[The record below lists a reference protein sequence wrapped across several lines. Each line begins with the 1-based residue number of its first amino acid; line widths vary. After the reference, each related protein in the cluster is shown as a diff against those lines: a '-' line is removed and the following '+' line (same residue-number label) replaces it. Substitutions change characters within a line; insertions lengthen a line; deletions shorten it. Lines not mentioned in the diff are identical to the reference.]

1 MKINKKYFW
10 CFLLFY
16 ILTIKP
22 SSAQVNDTSSKVLV
36 LPVPTIGRSIETN
49 WYFGGVALFTFKN
62 VFKTNLYSTAK
73 LEFNYTINKQSILN
87 TNWYLY
93 LNQNKHILIGENA
106 WMYFPEYYFGQGN
119 KTKESDKVFYTAQR
133 LELNNAFLW
142 KYTQKWYIGM
152 ATRVQGVNELSVL
165 NNTSK
170 YVHELTQN
178 NAKWTFGI
186 GPRLLLDQRT
196 NLLNPMANDKLI
208 DIESV
213 QYLRTNAGLA
223 TSYFNNIKV
232 DVRYYHK
239 LNKFTL
245 LAWQLFGVYGIGD
258 APFRLM
264 GLLGSDSH
272 MRGYYLGRYRDKN
285 YTAIQSEAR
294 IKILPWL
301 GCTIFGGVGEVWRNT
316 NDLSLANL
324 KHTLGLGLRF
334 RVDKKEN
341 INLRLDYAIGK
352 QTSGFYVAFGEA
364 F

>member
-10 CFLLFY
+10 CFLLFF
-16 ILTIKP
+16 ISTIKP

-73 LEFNYTINKQSILN
+73 LEFNYTINKQSIIN

-93 LNQNKHILIGENA
+93 LYQNRHILIGENA

-142 KYTQKWYIGM
+142 KYTQKWYMGM
-152 ATRVQGVNELSVL
+152 ATRVQGINELSVL

-186 GPRLLLDQRT
+186 C
-196 NLLNPMANDKLI
+196 
-208 DIESV
+208 
-213 QYLRTNAGLA
+213 LA
-223 TSYFNNIKV
+223 TWV
-232 DVRYYHK
+232 
-239 LNKFTL
+239 
-245 LAWQLFGVYGIGD
+245 
-258 APFRLM
+258 
-264 GLLGSDSH
+264 
-272 MRGYYLGRYRDKN
+272 
-285 YTAIQSEAR
+285 
-294 IKILPWL
+294 
-301 GCTIFGGVGEVWRNT
+301 
-316 NDLSLANL
+316 
-324 KHTLGLGLRF
+324 
-334 RVDKKEN
+334 
-341 INLRLDYAIGK
+341 
-352 QTSGFYVAFGEA
+352 
-364 F
+364 